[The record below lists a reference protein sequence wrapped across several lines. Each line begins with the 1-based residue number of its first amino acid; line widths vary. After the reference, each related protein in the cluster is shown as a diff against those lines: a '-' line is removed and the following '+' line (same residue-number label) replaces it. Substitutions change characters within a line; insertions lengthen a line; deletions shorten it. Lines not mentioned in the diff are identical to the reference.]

1 MWLIICKKRLAM
13 AAARETEPSGFHLET
28 MIAND
33 LHVWK
38 DLHSGRGL
46 HHWRLASQQEVDFV
60 IEERGQIVPLE
71 IKGSANVSSSDAK
84 HLRKFCAAHR
94 NSPRGVLLSA
104 DAEVRML
111 PERIVAAPWWAV
123 V

>member
-1 MWLIICKKRLAM
+1 
-13 AAARETEPSGFHLET
+13 

-33 LHVWK
+33 LQVWK

-60 IEERGQIVPLE
+60 IEERGQVVPIE
-71 IKGSANVSSSDAK
+71 IKGATNVSSSDAR
-84 HLRKFCAAHR
+84 HLRKFCEVHA

-104 DAEVRML
+104 DVEIRML